1 MKIKCI
7 AWTRYDRRPDIL
19 AQHLGTRAEFVS
31 RGKKGKILQ
40 APMKYMAQAQDTWR
54 LLMRERPDVVLIQ
67 CPPIFAGL
75 TVMRYAQRTGAR
87 YVVDAHTG
95 AFLSPK
101 WRWSLPLLQMV
112 ARGALT
118 TLVTNDHLKSVVEGW
133 GARADILAFTPGQYP
148 EGEPYSFTGDENH
161 FHVLVVSTFEIDEPL
176 DVVFQAARQLPGVS
190 FYITGNPQHA
200 PAGRLAQM
208 PENCHLT
215 GFMPYTRYVG
225 LMRSSDVVMDL
236 TTRDH
241 TLLMGAFEAIS
252 LGMPLI
258 VSDWPVLRSYFGKG
272 ALCIS
277 NTAQGICAG
286 VLRAQREQATLKRN
300 IQLLREDLEREWHAQ
315 FGNLVQLM
323 ERESPG
329 QSVQKPLRV
338 S

>member
-1 MKIKCI
+1 MKTKYVS
-7 AWTRYDRRPDIL
+7 WTRYDRRSEIL
-19 AQHLGTRAEFVS
+19 AQHLGSDVAYFMH
-31 RGKKGKILQ
+31 GKKGKILQ
-40 APMKYMAQAQDTWR
+40 VPKRYVGQAKDTWQM
-54 LLMRERPDVVLIQ
+54 LMQERPDVVLIQ
-67 CPPIFAGL
+67 CPPVVAVF
-75 TVMRYAQRTGAR
+75 TVMRYAQTTGAR
-87 YVVDAHTG
+87 YVIDAGTG

-101 WRWSLPLLQMV
+101 WRWSLPLLRMV
-112 ARGALT
+112 ARSALT

-148 EGEPYSFTGDENH
+148 AGEPYSFTGDENH
-161 FHVLVVSTFEIDEPL
+161 FHVFVVSTFEIDEPL
-176 DVVFQAARQLPGVS
+176 DVVFQAARQLPDVS

-208 PENCHLT
+208 PANCHLT

-258 VSDWPVLRSYFGKG
+258 VSDWPILRSYFGKG
-272 ALCIS
+272 ALCIP
-277 NTAQGICAG
+277 NTAQGICEG
-286 VLRAQREQATLKRN
+286 VLRAQREHTALKRN

-315 FGNLVQLM
+315 FGNLLQLM
-323 ERESPG
+323 ARESPG
-329 QSVQKPLRV
+329 QSAQQPLRV